1 MKTVQD
7 YISFFRRRNDINHFK
22 IYNDGE
28 SFELYDGDGF
38 ASVPD
43 LIDYYRK
50 NPDKFV
56 DKDNRFVELVEP
68 LIMEDDLGP
77 LLDQEL

>member
-1 MKTVQD
+1 MTLCLGVTF
-7 YISFFRRRNDINHFK
+7 YRRRNNINHYK

-43 LIDYYRK
+43 LIDYYRR

-77 LLDQEL
+77 LLDQES

>member
-1 MKTVQD
+1 M
-7 YISFFRRRNDINHFK
+7 
-22 IYNDGE
+22 
-28 SFELYDGDGF
+28 
-38 ASVPD
+38 PD
-43 LIDYYRK
+43 LIDYYRR

-77 LLDQEL
+77 LLDQES